1 EALRGQDAMGHEH
14 AHEHRAND
22 REDGDDHERDDEYE
36 ERSDRLEPAGHDSDL
51 DGNEDADDQEPEEDP
66 PGKPHGI
73 VPLGG
78 ITCVKFSGR
87 VIRTTVSFLSFSKGK
102 VKTMT
107 VRSCESV
114 SRRALT
120 LYSK

>member
-1 EALRGQDAMGHEH
+1 MRWDTNMPTNTAPMIERTETTMSAMMNT
-14 AHEHRAND
+14 RND
-22 REDGDDHERDDEYE
+22 
-36 ERSDRLEPAGHDSDL
+36 PARHDSDL